1 MTVKGE
7 KYFTAIDVEVG
18 LKCQKAL
25 YFNYQSKN
33 DRDLLYRRER
43 ISFQRRIDN
52 FSRHLAIRGF
62 IRSMGLTA
70 TEGFSVPPI
79 QALVGHNK
87 PRLWVAKGVNC
98 GGRGILTIDCLILE
112 KGEWY
117 SYSVPGIEKPKNVH
131 YESYLDKTE
140 YGLANLKTYLTIT
153 KHFLVWLK
161 PEYDLQAPLFECENI
176 TERVEFHLESR
187 VPIYVSA
194 FTNVFALSKPPSIE
208 FGSHCRLETREPC
221 RFIDNCIPDR
231 NTDNILSYK
240 QIKSETKYLLAKRN
254 LFGIAD
260 IPVTL
265 ALSKKE
271 SLIVECAQT
280 KELVLESKKITSWL
294 GEVGLLSA
302 GQLPSL
308 VAFLDFEAYDFATP
322 HVSACKPREYVCF
335 QYSLHLYDSS
345 KHQML
350 HREKLFISDENPNR
364 LFLRCLLRDL
374 RHFLVRQ
381 GKIIV
386 YNATFERSRL
396 EELSK
401 QFPEYAPS
409 IDKVLSCFVDLMI
422 PFQKMYYYHPI
433 QQGSYSLKRVYA
445 SIISES
451 ENKISYENLKIRE
464 GLMAVRA
471 YQTLLRLR
479 LRRLQRQR
487 RDAISLNLEFRLRQA
502 LLDYCGLDTASMVTI
517 FNYLLETV
525 NSDKA
530 LPESP

>member
-1 MTVKGE
+1 
-7 KYFTAIDVEVG
+7 
-18 LKCQKAL
+18 
-25 YFNYQSKN
+25 
-33 DRDLLYRRER
+33 
-43 ISFQRRIDN
+43 
-52 FSRHLAIRGF
+52 
-62 IRSMGLTA
+62 
-70 TEGFSVPPI
+70 
-79 QALVGHNK
+79 
-87 PRLWVAKGVNC
+87 
-98 GGRGILTIDCLILE
+98 
-112 KGEWY
+112 
-117 SYSVPGIEKPKNVH
+117 
-131 YESYLDKTE
+131 
-140 YGLANLKTYLTIT
+140 
-153 KHFLVWLK
+153 
-161 PEYDLQAPLFECENI
+161 
-176 TERVEFHLESR
+176 
-187 VPIYVSA
+187 
-194 FTNVFALSKPPSIE
+194 
-208 FGSHCRLETREPC
+208 
-221 RFIDNCIPDR
+221 
-231 NTDNILSYK
+231 
-240 QIKSETKYLLAKRN
+240 
-254 LFGIAD
+254 
-260 IPVTL
+260 
-265 ALSKKE
+265 
-271 SLIVECAQT
+271 
-280 KELVLESKKITSWL
+280 
-294 GEVGLLSA
+294 
-302 GQLPSL
+302 
-308 VAFLDFEAYDFATP
+308 
-322 HVSACKPREYVCF
+322 
-335 QYSLHLYDSS
+335 
-345 KHQML
+345 ML